1 VSKPL
6 AIFYVMGGYV
16 LAGCFGILAVQTAFD
31 ADAFRSTHSG
41 NQTYV
46 RVSQ

>member
-1 VSKPL
+1 MSKSF
-6 AIFYVMGGYV
+6 AIFYVVGGYV
-16 LAGCFGILAVQTAFD
+16 LAGCFGILAVQTAFS

-41 NQTYV
+41 TQTYT